1 MDCLKGDLALLD
13 LYNGGQ
19 GTPLSSSDLDM
30 LVRDYNASL
39 SSIMDHHAPLKTK
52 TVGVKPQAS
61 WYNADIAE
69 AKRRRRKAERRW
81 TKTRLP
87 EDLETFKRLKN
98 HVTYSSTKARRNFY
112 ADFMRE
118 RW

>member
-1 MDCLKGDLALLD
+1 MS
-13 LYNGGQ
+13 YNFHCYNFNPSAYIFLIIIIL
-19 GTPLSSSDLDM
+19 T
-30 LVRDYNASL
+30 VRAR
-39 SSIMDHHAPLKTK
+39 
-52 TVGVKPQAS
+52 PQVP

-81 TKTRLP
+81 RKTRLP

-98 HVTYSSTKARRNFY
+98 HVTYSSTKARRN

-118 RW
+118 NGDDRG